1 VTAAGVI
8 RSAAALAVGAAVT
21 VSLYLALLY
30 VPEANVASLLMSAVL
45 VLLIV
50 LAAGLTTGVATA
62 LPADGWRAAL
72 RRAAGAMPAFVLG
85 LLLFAALFVIV
96 DRVEAWW
103 QLHQGEL
110 DALLL
115 PYIGTRS
122 TRPLHTTIG
131 WLLWLVRWGFGL
143 SLVLGFV
150 AAATSGSARRG
161 IRVAVAAAPLAAIAA
176 AAVLLSQGL
185 WRMVYWRPEQLPA
198 TSLEIAFVALKL
210 MVLYVAAALIAAM
223 VVGVYRRAAEST
235 ESTTLSTT

>member
-1 VTAAGVI
+1 VSVRAIT
-8 RSAAALAVGAAVT
+8 SSAVT
-21 VSLYLALLY
+21 LGLGFGLAGALYLALLN
-30 VPEANVASLLMSAVL
+30 VPEANVPALLLSAAL
-45 VLLIV
+45 VVLIV
-50 LAAGLTTGVATA
+50 LVSGLSAGLAARLPGEPWRAAVRSAARA
-62 LPADGWRAAL
+62 LPAFLLAL
-72 RRAAGAMPAFVLG
+72 AVFV
-85 LLLFAALFVIV
+85 ALFSAVGHI
-96 DRVEAWW
+96 ETWW
-103 QLHQGEL
+103 MSRRGEM